1 MRALQK
7 IKKRIHSGDQA
18 AFASRQL
25 EDTHHVKVGR
35 GREAASLLRRQEEE
49 EEEGG
54 RGFTAEP
61 QQMPKQPDDSS
72 TYTH

>member
-1 MRALQK
+1 M
-7 IKKRIHSGDQA
+7 
-18 AFASRQL
+18 
-25 EDTHHVKVGR
+25 KVGR
-35 GREAASLLRRQEEE
+35 GREAASLLRRQEE

>member
-1 MRALQK
+1 MSESTAEK
-7 IKKRIHSGDQA
+7 KKRIIHSGDQA

-25 EDTHHVKVGR
+25 DDTHHVKVGR
-35 GREAASLLRRQEEE
+35 GREAASLLRRQ